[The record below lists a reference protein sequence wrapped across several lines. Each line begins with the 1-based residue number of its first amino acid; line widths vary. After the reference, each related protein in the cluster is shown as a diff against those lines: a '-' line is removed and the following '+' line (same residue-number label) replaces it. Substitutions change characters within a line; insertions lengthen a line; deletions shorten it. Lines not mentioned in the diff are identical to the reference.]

1 MTPEG
6 KVKAEVRKYLVS
18 IGCRPAGGKMPEGG
32 VSGWFYFP
40 VQNGIGVVG
49 IPDIVG
55 CYKGRFFAIETKAP
69 GKKKNLS
76 KNQSLRIQE
85 IKDAQGVVIVADGV
99 DDVRKCF
106 QEPFGVLHET
116 RVESTTA

>member
-18 IGCRPAGGKMPEGG
+18 IGCRPAGGKTSEGG
-32 VSGWFYFP
+32 VNGWFYFP
-40 VQNGIGVVG
+40 VQNGMGVVG

-76 KNQSLRIQE
+76 KNQSLRIKE
-85 IKDAQGVVIVADGV
+85 ITDAQGVVIVADGV
-99 DDVRKCF
+99 EDVRKCF
-106 QEPFGVLHET
+106 EETFGVLHET
-116 RVESTTA
+116 

>member
-1 MTPEG
+1 M
-6 KVKAEVRKYLVS
+6 
-18 IGCRPAGGKMPEGG
+18 
-32 VSGWFYFP
+32 
-40 VQNGIGVVG
+40 GVVG

-85 IKDAQGVVIVADGV
+85 IADAHGVVIVADGV

-106 QEPFGVLHET
+106 QKTFGVLHET
-116 RVESTTA
+116 

>member
-1 MTPEG
+1 M
-6 KVKAEVRKYLVS
+6 
-18 IGCRPAGGKMPEGG
+18 
-32 VSGWFYFP
+32 
-40 VQNGIGVVG
+40 VG

-85 IKDAQGVVIVADGV
+85 IADAQGVVIVADGV

-106 QEPFGVLHET
+106 QETFGVLHET
-116 RVESTTA
+116 

>member
-1 MTPEG
+1 M
-6 KVKAEVRKYLVS
+6 
-18 IGCRPAGGKMPEGG
+18 
-32 VSGWFYFP
+32 
-40 VQNGIGVVG
+40 GVVG

-85 IKDAQGVVIVADGV
+85 IVDAQGVVIVADGV

-106 QEPFGVLHET
+106 QETFGVLHE
-116 RVESTTA
+116 A